1 MAIQFIEDSKIFKL
15 DTCASTYVFQI
26 FKEGYLVHL
35 YYGAKLPDSNL
46 SSFVYHGNF
55 ASFCPEN
62 EHLQH
67 TRFSIDVAPMEYSFA
82 NTGDYRPSAFNTR
95 DANGVYA
102 ADLRYCTHRIYKGAP
117 VLPGLPALNAVADTD
132 ADTLEVD
139 LKDTATGAVVTLLYT
154 VFNNY
159 NAIARSVRVKNNGS
173 EPFHIE
179 AVHSL
184 CLELPDMDF
193 DMLHLHGRWSKE
205 RMVERRAI
213 GHGLQGIASK
223 RGSSGHTDNPF
234 LALAKHD
241 ATEEHGEVYGFNLI
255 YSSNFAAEVAVDT
268 YETTRVLLG
277 INPEMFSWK
286 LNPGEVFD
294 APQAVMVY
302 SAEGLGGMSRT
313 FHKLYRNHLIR
324 GRYKTEKRPLLLN
337 CWEGCGFDFDAEK
350 LVSIA
355 ETTKQ
360 LGFEMLVMDDGW
372 FGHRD
377 DDHTSLGDWYVNENK
392 LKGGL
397 TAMIERIHALGLQFG
412 IWYEPEMISPDS
424 DLYRAHPDWCL
435 HIENRPCS
443 FGRNQLVLDMSR
455 KEVRDAIF
463 DQMYAVLSVNKID
476 YLKWD
481 FNRNL
486 TEVASTSFP
495 ADQQVE
501 IFHRFVL
508 GTYELMDRL
517 VTAFPDMLIENCSGG
532 GGRFDLGMLYY
543 SPQIWCSDNTDPI
556 ERLTIQFGT
565 SLCYPAS
572 TMGAHVSASRRADYD
587 TKADVALWGSFGYE
601 LDPNHLTDEIKASIP
616 AQIEAYH
623 KYYNLTHYGDLY
635 RLITPTDDPYRC
647 AWQLVAEDKSETLV
661 TVVNIRQKA
670 NQFFVLRLQGLDP
683 DSYYRLEEDGE
694 VYSGALLMHAG
705 LNLTYRCTTKDNTSY
720 RLYLRKES

>member
-1 MAIQFIEDSKIFKL
+1 MIQYLEASRMFKL
-15 DTCASTYVFQI
+15 DTPNSSYIFEI

-35 YYGAKLPDSNL
+35 YYGAKLPDANVSHL
-46 SSFVYHGNF
+46 RYRAPF

-62 EHLQH
+62 EQLQNI
-67 TRFSIDVAPMEYSFA
+67 RFSIDVAPMEYSFA

-95 DANGVYA
+95 DVNGVYA
-102 ADLRYCTHRIYKGAP
+102 ADLRYKDYRIYSGAP
-117 VLPGLPALNAVADTD
+117 ALPGLPCLNAVSDTD

-139 LKDTATGAVVTLLYT
+139 LFDAATGAVVTLLYT
-154 VFNNY
+154 VFQDY
-159 NAIARSVRVKNNGS
+159 DVIARSVRVQNFGT

-184 CLELPDMDF
+184 CVEFPDMDF
-193 DMLHLHGRWSKE
+193 DMVHLHGRWSKE
-205 RMVERRAI
+205 RTAERRPL

-223 RGSSGHTDNPF
+223 RGSSSHNHNPF
-234 LALAKHD
+234 VALAKRT
-241 ATEEHGEVYGFNLI
+241 ATEETGEVYGFNLV
-255 YSSNFAAEVAVDT
+255 YSGNFSAEISVDT
-268 YETTRVLLG
+268 YDTTRLLLG

-286 LNPGEVFD
+286 MEPGEVFY

-313 FHKLYRNHLIR
+313 FHKLYRRHLIR

-337 CWEGCGFDFDAEK
+337 SWEGCGFDFDTDK

-355 ETTKQ
+355 QTAKD
-360 LGFEMLVMDDGW
+360 LGIEMLVMDDGW
-372 FGHRD
+372 FGVRND
-377 DDHTSLGDWYVNENK
+377 DTTSLGDWFVNEDK

-397 TAMIERIHALGLQFG
+397 SALIDRIHGMGLQFG

-424 DLYRAHPDWCL
+424 DLFRAHPDWCL
-435 HIENRPCS
+435 HIGNRPKS
-443 FGRNQLVLDMSR
+443 IARQQYVIDMTR
-455 KEVRDAIF
+455 KEVRDAVF
-463 DQMYAVLSVNKID
+463 EQMFAVLSKNKID

-486 TEVASTSFP
+486 TEVACAAYP
-495 ADQQVE
+495 ADRQGE

-517 VTAFPDMLIENCSGG
+517 CEAFPDMLIENCSGG
-532 GGRFDLGMLYY
+532 GGRFDPGMLYY

-572 TMGAHVSASRRADYD
+572 AMGAHVSANSRAGYE

-601 LDPNHLTDEIKASIP
+601 LDPDKLDDATKDLIRSQVAE
-616 AQIEAYH
+616 YH
-623 KYYNLTHYGDLY
+623 KYYDLTHNGELY
-635 RLITPTDDPYRC
+635 RLITPTENTYRC
-647 AWQLVAEDKSETLV
+647 AWQLVSEDKSESLV
-661 TVVNIRQKA
+661 TVVNIRR
-670 NQFFVLRLQGLDP
+670 NPCQFFLLRLAGLEENA
-683 DSYYRLEEDGE
+683 YYRIEETGE

-705 LNLTYRCTTKDNTSY
+705 LNCTDTSNKDNTTFKI
-720 RLYLRKES
+720 YLQKV